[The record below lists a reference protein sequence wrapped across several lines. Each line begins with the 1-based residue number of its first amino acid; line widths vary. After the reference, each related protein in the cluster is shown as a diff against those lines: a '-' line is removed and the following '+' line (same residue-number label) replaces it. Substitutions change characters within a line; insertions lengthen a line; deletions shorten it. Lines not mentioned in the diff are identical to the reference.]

1 MALTGPSDRLAASTA
16 SSTGVDPDGELG
28 LSNADQLAWLRG
40 TMARDSPLRMVARG
54 ASMAPFIRDG
64 DTLTI
69 APVHGRRPGVGEV
82 VAVSLPG
89 TGQLVVHR
97 LVARVGSRWLVRGD
111 NAPEPDG
118 VVGHD
123 DIVGFVSRVERNGRD
138 VRLGV
143 SVGRAPV
150 AWLQRAHALRPLVGT
165 ARLVRSIL
173 RTLHVAR
180 ARRPP

>member
-1 MALTGPSDRLAASTA
+1 
-16 SSTGVDPDGELG
+16 
-28 LSNADQLAWLRG
+28 
-40 TMARDSPLRMVARG
+40 
-54 ASMAPFIRDG
+54 MAPFIRDR

-69 APVHGRRPGVGEV
+69 APGHGRRPRVGEV

-89 TGQLVVHR
+89 AGQLVVHR

-118 VVGHD
+118 VVGRG
-123 DIVGFVSRVERNGRD
+123 DIVGFVSRVERDGRD

-143 SVGRAPV
+143 SVGRTPV

-173 RTLHVAR
+173 RTLHLAR

>member
-1 MALTGPSDRLAASTA
+1 
-16 SSTGVDPDGELG
+16 
-28 LSNADQLAWLRG
+28 
-40 TMARDSPLRMVARG
+40 
-54 ASMAPFIRDG
+54 MAPFIRDR

-69 APVHGRRPGVGEV
+69 APGHGRRPRVGEV

-89 TGQLVVHR
+89 AGQLVVHR

-118 VVGHD
+118 VVGRG
-123 DIVGFVSRVERNGRD
+123 DIVGFVSRVERDGRD

-143 SVGRAPV
+143 SVGRTPV

-165 ARLVRSIL
+165 ARLVRSLL
-173 RTLHVAR
+173 RTLHVTR
-180 ARRPP
+180 ARRQP